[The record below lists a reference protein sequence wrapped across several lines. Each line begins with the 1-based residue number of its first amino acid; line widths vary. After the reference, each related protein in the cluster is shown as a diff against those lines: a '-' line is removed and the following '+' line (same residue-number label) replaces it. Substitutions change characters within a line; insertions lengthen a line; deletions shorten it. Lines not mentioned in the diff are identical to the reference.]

1 MSVGEPVEV
10 ELKFRVVDPPAL
22 ERLLD
27 TEWLGDHATGSW
39 RTLRLAD
46 RYLDTADGALA
57 RAGWAARVRDDGT
70 SLVLTLKT
78 RSHGEGRDGALFR
91 RIELEGPAGEERDP
105 AAWPPSDARA
115 RLLELVGDAP
125 LLERFLLRQVR
136 RERELRGGDG
146 WAILSLD
153 DVHVDAA
160 GMDLGGGTF
169 LELEARGG
177 SERLLEDVASLL
189 EASGTVTPEGR
200 SKEALAEALIAAAH
214 PPAPVRPWAG
224 EASASE
230 PGRRTAARNGDG
242 VPTEPPPPL
251 RSEDPVEPLEASP
264 VAASEAAAAPQQPAA
279 SAEAA
284 TDAEAAPGPLTDG
297 VPVMAELAPRLEAA
311 GPAVAAPEPA
321 KEQERRP
328 EPSAA
333 RRLAHH
339 LDVGKTP
346 GVAHDDALSEA
357 GRKILRFNFA
367 RMLLREDGT
376 REGGD
381 PEELHAMRVA
391 TRRMRAAWRV
401 FGDAYRRG
409 RRRRYVAELR
419 VVAAAL
425 GAVRDRDVL
434 NDTLRAYRDG
444 LGPGE
449 AEALEPLLAAWE
461 AARDTARDELLK
473 LLDSERYRDFVH
485 DYVTFVQTHG
495 SGAAAVPTTQPHRVR
510 DTAPSRIWAAYEQL
524 RAYDTTLTWADVA
537 TLHELRI
544 EGKRLRYT
552 LEFFREVLGP
562 EAPHLIARVTTLQD
576 HLGALHDADVAAH
589 LARDFLAGSAA
600 GLAPASIEAVGRYL
614 ASREREVARLRRTLP
629 ATWRPLMAESYRRAL
644 GRAVSVL

>member
-1 MSVGEPVEV
+1 MSVVEPVEV
-10 ELKFRVVDPPAL
+10 ELKFRVLDAPAL

-57 RAGWAARVRDDGT
+57 RAGWAARVRSDGT
-70 SLVLTLKT
+70 SMVLTLKT
-78 RSHGEGRDGALFR
+78 RSHGEGRGGALFR
-91 RIELEGPAGEERDP
+91 RIELEGPAGEDRDP
-105 AAWPPSDARA
+105 AAWPPSEART
-115 RLLELVGDAP
+115 RLLDLAGGAP
-125 LLERFLLRQVR
+125 LLDRFLLRQVR

-146 WAILSLD
+146 WAVLSLD

-200 SKEALAEALIAAAH
+200 SKEALAEELLAAARV
-214 PPAPVRPWAG
+214 PATVRPWAG
-224 EASASE
+224 GSSATTVPE
-230 PGRRTAARNGDG
+230 RDGDG
-242 VPTEPPPPL
+242 PGPEPLPPL
-251 RSEDPVEPLEASP
+251 RSEDPVELIGDESPASHEALTEPSA
-264 VAASEAAAAPQQPAA
+264 VAVLDESPAA
-279 SAEAA
+279 GSAG
-284 TDAEAAPGPLTDG
+284 TAEESLSGG
-297 VPVMAELAPRLEAA
+297 VPVMAEPAGAPPEVV
-311 GPAVAAPEPA
+311 GPTIVAPEPPVE
-321 KEQERRP
+321 KEPRHEA
-328 EPSAA
+328 SAA

-339 LDVGKTP
+339 LEIGKTP
-346 GVAHDDALSEA
+346 GVAPEDALAEA
-357 GRKILRFNFA
+357 GRKVLRFNFA

-401 FGDAYRRG
+401 FGVAYRRG

-434 NDTLRAYRDG
+434 NDALRAYRDG
-444 LGPGE
+444 LAPSE

-485 DYVTFVQTHG
+485 DYVTFVQTRG
-495 SGAAAVPTTQPHRVR
+495 SGAAAVPSTQPHRVR

-544 EGKRLRYT
+544 VGKRLRYT

-562 EAPHLIARVTTLQD
+562 EAPHLISRVTTLQD
-576 HLGALHDADVAAH
+576 HLGTLHDADVAAH
-589 LARDFLAGSAA
+589 LARDFLASSAA
-600 GLAPASIEAVGRYL
+600 GLAPGSIEAVGRYL